1 MQCFFVILFKTD
13 RVPRF
18 DLFLCL
24 FWPSVTPLTP
34 VNWCF
39 LFFFSGDTCCF
50 HEGDSSNDGKI
61 LLFKEESLR
70 KSQCIL
76 EIRKQNNLEYTAVIL
91 PESIESI
98 TGYHLLCYRKCTAL
112 SKSQQDKLQEM
123 IEMKEKEKS
132 FSKQKK
138 TRSGMA
144 SPRPSTSTGIFPKV
158 CLFCSREKIYSRWNN
173 SDSNIIVIRGN

>member
-1 MQCFFVILFKTD
+1 MQCFFVILFKTG

-24 FWPSVTPLTP
+24 FWHSLTPLTP

-61 LLFKEESLR
+61 LLFKEES
-70 KSQCIL
+70 QCIL
-76 EIRKQNNLEYTAVIL
+76 EIRKQDNLKYAAVIL
-91 PESIESI
+91 PESIESK
-98 TGYHLLCYRKCTAL
+98 TGYHLLCYRKFTAL
-112 SKSQQDKLQEM
+112 SKSQRNKLQEM

-132 FSKQKK
+132 FSK
-138 TRSGMA
+138 
-144 SPRPSTSTGIFPKV
+144 
-158 CLFCSREKIYSRWNN
+158 
-173 SDSNIIVIRGN
+173 